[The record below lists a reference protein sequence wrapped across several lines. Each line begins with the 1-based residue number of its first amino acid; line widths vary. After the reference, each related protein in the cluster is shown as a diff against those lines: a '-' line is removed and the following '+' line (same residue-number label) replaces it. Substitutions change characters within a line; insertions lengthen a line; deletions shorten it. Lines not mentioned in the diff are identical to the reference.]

1 MTIGTTAKGKDK
13 RLNNDNAGNTK
24 SVDKLLFE
32 VHTNTANV
40 EQLTKNG
47 AKFHVKLDDAMKIP
61 IFFKFFNSFS
71 FLT

>member
-1 MTIGTTAKGKDK
+1 MLET
-13 RLNNDNAGNTK
+13 LNQWINF
-24 SVDKLLFE
+24 LFE

-61 IFFKFFNSFS
+61 IFQIFQFFFISNIIQLF
-71 FLT
+71 